1 MRACSARPRPATS
14 RVNAKRAVRR
24 DRRKRRMTESDARP
38 ARFSVL
44 SPRVP
49 SDVRVTYY
57 IYIYGRAWFMGSC
70 RLKHKAGYVYTAI
83 KSIIYRINI
92 SYLAH
97 TARPHRFLHVGGLF
111 PREVYV
117 YSESLGRSPWREH
130 PFFWHVGAEAA
141 IRTAHAA
148 RIVALIVCAARRPVG
163 VGQALGRRRGRGAWS
178 GS

>member
-14 RVNAKRAVRR
+14 RVNAKRRPRR

-57 IYIYGRAWFMGSC
+57 IYIRPGMVHGIMPV
-70 RLKHKAGYVYTAI
+70 KAGYVYTIPEYFLFAP
-83 KSIIYRINI
+83 
-92 SYLAH
+92 

-117 YSESLGRSPWREH
+117 YLESLGRSPWREH